1 VEDLFMPVKVLA
13 LSLFCLP
20 DGSKLTKVIVAGDSK
35 RARVN
40 IEKVVKIA
48 KAVRNIELPFEF
60 ENR

>member
-1 VEDLFMPVKVLA
+1 MPVKVLT

-20 DGSKLTKVIVAGDSK
+20 DGSKFTKVIVVGDSK

-40 IEKVVKIA
+40 IEKVVKIS